1 MKQRVIGWAVAL
13 ALSAVHVSASAI
25 EPAAATDQVVRATL
39 SNGLRVVVVPNRL
52 APVVTTELNYLA
64 GSADAPP
71 GFPGTAHA
79 LEHMM
84 FRGSDGLDRD
94 QLSELG
100 ALLGGS
106 YNADT
111 TETVTQYIY
120 TVPADDLDVAL
131 RIEALRMHGLSL
143 KQADWEQ
150 ERGAIEQEVSRD
162 LSSPL
167 YTFLARTQS
176 ILFHQ
181 TPYEHDALGDRVSF
195 DKTDA
200 ALLRQ
205 FYETWYAPN
214 NAILVIAGDVD
225 PAAALERVKAAFGA
239 IPRRNVPPHQPVR
252 VQPEPPRTLN
262 LETNFPMGVVA
273 LAYPMPGLRARDFAA
288 ADILSDVLGSER
300 GALYGLVPAGKAL
313 LAQFSFQAKP
323 DAGFGLAIAAFPTGT
338 DPAPLLA
345 EVRRIIANAAQNGV
359 PASLIEAARRQELA
373 QIAFRGNSISG
384 LAESWSNA
392 LAFEGSTSPDDVAK
406 AYAAVT
412 VGDVNRLARQLLDPD
427 HAVTAIL
434 TPRASGKPAAS
445 AGFGGSESFGG
456 APDHPVTLPDW
467 AATALAT
474 PHLPDP
480 GDAPEVSILPN
491 GLRLIVQPEHVSHT
505 VSVYGEVR
513 QVPAM
518 QEPKGQEGI
527 AALTRDL
534 FDYGTLSH
542 DRIAFREAVDALAA
556 RLQAGTSFSLRV
568 LTPEFADG
576 MHLLA
581 ENELHPAF
589 PAEAFTV
596 ARAQLA
602 EGLAG
607 RLGTPAYRVSLA
619 LKHAVAPDGDPTLR
633 QPGPKSV
640 MALRPEDVRVFYA
653 AAYRPDL
660 TTIVVIGDV
669 TAEQARRVVEDS
681 FGAWHAEGPT
691 PAIDLPPVG
700 PNKPSVAEIADDS
713 ARQDSVTLVE
723 TLGVP
728 VDSPDRYALL
738 LGNTV
743 LGSGFS
749 SRLYQALR
757 IRSGYV
763 YSVGSDMEWSRTRA
777 DYALSF
783 GADPV
788 NAERAR
794 KLAVQSLRDLQ
805 IAPVGEGE
813 LTRAK
818 AELLRR
824 LPMLRA
830 SVGGIAGQYL
840 RLIDQ
845 GRPLDS
851 ARRAAEQYLTISAGD
866 IQRAFAK
873 WIRPD
878 DLAQVTR
885 GPAE

>member
-1 MKQRVIGWAVAL
+1 
-13 ALSAVHVSASAI
+13 
-25 EPAAATDQVVRATL
+25 
-39 SNGLRVVVVPNRL
+39 
-52 APVVTTELNYLA
+52 
-64 GSADAPP
+64 
-71 GFPGTAHA
+71 
-79 LEHMM
+79 
-84 FRGSDGLDRD
+84 
-94 QLSELG
+94 
-100 ALLGGS
+100 
-106 YNADT
+106 
-111 TETVTQYIY
+111 
-120 TVPADDLDVAL
+120 
-131 RIEALRMHGLSL
+131 
-143 KQADWEQ
+143 
-150 ERGAIEQEVSRD
+150 
-162 LSSPL
+162 
-167 YTFLARTQS
+167 
-176 ILFHQ
+176 
-181 TPYEHDALGDRVSF
+181 
-195 DKTDA
+195 
-200 ALLRQ
+200 
-205 FYETWYAPN
+205 
-214 NAILVIAGDVD
+214 
-225 PAAALERVKAAFGA
+225 
-239 IPRRNVPPHQPVR
+239 
-252 VQPEPPRTLN
+252 
-262 LETNFPMGVVA
+262 
-273 LAYPMPGLRARDFAA
+273 
-288 ADILSDVLGSER
+288 
-300 GALYGLVPAGKAL
+300 
-313 LAQFSFQAKP
+313 
-323 DAGFGLAIAAFPTGT
+323 
-338 DPAPLLA
+338 
-345 EVRRIIANAAQNGV
+345 
-359 PASLIEAARRQELA
+359 
-373 QIAFRGNSISG
+373 
-384 LAESWSNA
+384 
-392 LAFEGSTSPDDVAK
+392 VAK

-412 VGDVNRLARQLLDPD
+412 VEDVNRLARQLLDPD

-434 TPRASGKPAAS
+434 TPRASGKPAAG

-456 APDHPVTLPDW
+456 APDHPVALPDW

-480 GDAPEVSILPN
+480 GDAPDVSILPN

-505 VSVYGEVR
+505 VSVYGQVR

-534 FDYGTLSH
+534 FDYGTRFH

-556 RLQAGTSFSLRV
+556 RVQAGASFSLRV

-576 MHLLA
+576 MRLLA

-589 PAEAFTV
+589 PPDAFAV

-602 EGLAG
+602 DSLAG
-607 RLGTPAYRVSLA
+607 RLGTPGYLVGLA
-619 LKHAVAPDGDPTLR
+619 LKRAVAPDGDPTLR
-633 QPGPKSV
+633 QPGPDSV
-640 MALRPEDVRVFYA
+640 MALRLDDVPAFYA

-660 TTIVVIGDV
+660 TTIAVVGDV
-669 TAEQARRVVEDS
+669 TPEQARRVVEDS
-681 FGAWHAEGPT
+681 FGAWHAEGPA

-700 PNKPSVAEIADDS
+700 PNKPSVAEIADSS
-713 ARQDSVTLVE
+713 AKQDNVTLVE

-728 VDSPDRYALL
+728 VDDPDRYALL

-749 SRLYQALR
+749 SRLYQELR

-763 YSVGSDMEWSRTRA
+763 YSVGSDMDWSRTRA

-783 GADPV
+783 GADPA
-788 NAERAR
+788 NAEKSRQ
-794 KLAVQSLRDLQ
+794 LAVRSLRDLQ
-805 IAPVGEGE
+805 ANPVSEGE

-851 ARRAAEQYLTISAGD
+851 ARRAAEQYLTIDAGD

>member
-1 MKQRVIGWAVAL
+1 MKQRVIGWAIAL
-13 ALSAVHVSASAI
+13 ALSVANVSAGAI
-25 EPAAATDQVVRATL
+25 EPAAATDQVVRETL
-39 SNGLRVVVVPNRL
+39 SNGLRVVVVPDRL

-64 GSADAPP
+64 GSADAPE

-84 FRGSDGLDRD
+84 FRGSEGLDRD
-94 QLSELG
+94 QLSEIG

-120 TVPADDLDVAL
+120 TVPADNLDVAL
-131 RIEALRMHGLSL
+131 RIEALRMRGLSL
-143 KQADWEQ
+143 KQSDWEQ

-162 LSSPL
+162 MSSPF
-167 YTFLARTQS
+167 YRFMAQTQA
-176 ILFHQ
+176 ILFQQ
-181 TPYEHDALGDRVSF
+181 TPYQHDALGDRASF
-195 DKTDA
+195 DKTDV

-225 PAAALERVKAAFGA
+225 PAEALVQVKAAFGE
-239 IPRRNVPPHQPVR
+239 IPRRDVPPHQPVR
-252 VQPEPPRTLN
+252 IQPVQPQTLA

-273 LAYPMPGLRARDFAA
+273 LAYPMPGVKAHDFAA

-300 GALYGLVPAGKAL
+300 GPLYGLVPAGKAL

-338 DPAPLLA
+338 DSAPLLA
-345 EVRRIIANAAQNGV
+345 ETRRIFADAARKGV
-359 PASLIEAARRQELA
+359 PAELVEAAKRQELA

-406 AYAAVT
+406 AYEAVT
-412 VGDVNRLARQLLDPD
+412 VEDVNRLARQLLDPD

-434 TPRASGKPAAS
+434 TPRASGKPAAN
-445 AGFGGSESFGG
+445 AGFGGTESFGG
-456 APDHPVTLPDW
+456 APDHPVTLPGW
-467 AATALAT
+467 AAAALAT

-480 GDAPEVSILPN
+480 GEAPDVSILPN

-505 VSVYGEVR
+505 VSVYGKVR
-513 QVPAM
+513 HVPSM

-527 AALTRDL
+527 ATLTRDL
-534 FDYGTLSH
+534 FDHGTQFH
-542 DRIAFREAVDALAA
+542 DRLAFRKAVDALAA
-556 RLQAGTSFSLRV
+556 QIHTGIGFSLRV

-576 MHLLA
+576 MRLLA
-581 ENELHPAF
+581 ENELYPAF
-589 PAEAFTV
+589 PPDAFTV

-602 EGLAG
+602 ESLAG
-607 RLGTPAYRVSLA
+607 RLGTPGYKVSLA
-619 LKHAVAPDGDPTLR
+619 LKRAMVPEGDPTLR
-633 QPGPKSV
+633 QATPESV
-640 MALRPEDVRVFYA
+640 MALRLDDVRAYYA
-653 AAYRPDL
+653 ATFRPDL
-660 TTIVVIGDV
+660 TTIVVVGDV
-669 TAEQARRVVEDS
+669 TADQARRVVEDS
-681 FGAWHAEGPT
+681 FGAWHADGAT

-700 PNKPSVAEIADDS
+700 RNKPSLTEIADNN
-713 ARQDSVTLVE
+713 ARQDSVTLLE
-723 TLGVP
+723 TLNVP
-728 VDSPDRYALL
+728 VDDPDRYTLL
-738 LGNTV
+738 VGNTV

-749 SRLYQALR
+749 SRLYQDLR

-763 YSVGSDMEWSRTRA
+763 YSVGSQMDWSRTRA
-777 DYALSF
+777 NYAVSF
-783 GADPV
+783 GADPA
-788 NAERAR
+788 NADKARQMVIRAL
-794 KLAVQSLRDLQ
+794 KDLQ
-805 IAPVGEGE
+805 VNPVSEGE

-830 SVGGIAGQYL
+830 SFGGIAGQYL
-840 RLIDQ
+840 RLIDL

-851 ARRAAEQYLTISAGD
+851 ARRAAERYLATTADD
-866 IQRAFAK
+866 IRQAFAK
-873 WIRPD
+873 WISPD
-878 DLAQVTR
+878 DLAQVIR